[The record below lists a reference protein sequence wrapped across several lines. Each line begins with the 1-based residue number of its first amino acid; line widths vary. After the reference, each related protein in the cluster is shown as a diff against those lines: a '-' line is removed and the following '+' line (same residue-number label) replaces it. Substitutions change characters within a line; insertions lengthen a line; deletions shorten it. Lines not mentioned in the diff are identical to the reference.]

1 MTKQKELD
9 FESENR
15 VDFLSLPATELLEEF
30 GKGSHIPGSGSAAAL
45 SALLGIEMMKT
56 VCKLTLQKPQYEK
69 EHTQIQVILE
79 QLERKYKPQILQLFN
94 QDIEVFHRVSTYRRE
109 RDKAKNT
116 KIHEELRKKALDEL
130 RIATEIPIQICQIC
144 FELIEIAI
152 SIFDKG
158 FKSARGDSG
167 VAISNLLSAICG
179 GLFVIFLNLNSFYK
193 SKWLD
198 ETRKRAE
205 ELVRRYNK
213 FQVVAFEKVLELYE
227 GLDDADKQLKFE
239 FFGDE

>member
-1 MTKQKELD
+1 MKEQNKLN
-9 FESENR
+9 FEIENK
-15 VDFLSLPATELLEEF
+15 VDFLSLPTTELLEEF

-56 VCKLTLQKPQYEK
+56 VCKLTLRKPLYEK
-69 EHTQIQVILE
+69 EHTQINVILE
-79 QLERKYKPQILQLFN
+79 QLEKKYKPEILRLFN

-116 KIHEELRKKALDEL
+116 KKHEELRKRALDEL
-130 RIATEIPIQICQIC
+130 RVATEIPIQICQIC

-167 VAISNLLSAICG
+167 VAISNLLSAISG

-193 SKWLD
+193 SKWVD

-205 ELVRRYNK
+205 ELMRRYNK